1 MAAALRQ
8 IGRMITSRS
17 ICPPRLVLVIVR
29 PASSSTSP
37 DADGA
42 ASAAASPD
50 ADSSMDEPDDQHCY
64 AIGAFG
70 RIRFP
75 RTSFIPMQ
83 EFLSKHPPLEPVP
96 HDRLVDVVDMRNPYL
111 TAEIS
116 KLWMRS
122 GFLAPYFLEG
132 LDATVSGAYKDGNVG
147 IVAGINVIGFL
158 QLKIQK
164 KSELSLPMPSE
175 RYPVTYEG
183 FSNFM
188 FDQIVEAQGLK
199 VAARLPGG
207 LQGVR
212 AYAADPSVDPRLIIY
227 HPEFM
232 PLHLISRLYQEV
244 FRILRRELP
253 ALGEHAVAHATMVE
267 IDTNLGGNVQK
278 LCQNDKVLSTWLGVH
293 APKGSG
299 LLGLGHS
306 LSSVPAASIKGSLT
320 QSEWNKLKSLLKK
333 CYLSHGLLMRQPPV
347 PVASAVSGAQ
357 TALSFVTKP
366 PLTPASSTSGHVLA
380 PLPQSRPSSAQV
392 MPTIHSAILAHGQQ
406 VVHSTSPG
414 PGSFSTV
421 QNLPKNPQ
429 EAIVIDIHRHA
440 SVHLIEEGTIRT
452 LMQLLPNSAASFKAR
467 PINWK
472 DGTQLLLHKVDKYP
486 HISCNSF
493 MKNQLWERLGLVDIF
508 EIPKVL
514 CIPCDG

>member
-50 ADSSMDEPDDQHCY
+50 ADSSTDEPDDQHCY

-83 EFLSKHPPLEPVP
+83 EFLSKHPPLEP
-96 HDRLVDVVDMRNPYL
+96 R
-111 TAEIS
+111 A
-116 KLWMRS
+116 WM
-122 GFLAPYFLEG
+122 P
-132 LDATVSGAYKDGNVG
+132 VSAAYKDGNVG

-347 PVASAVSGAQ
+347 PVASAVSGAGQLPPPAQ

-486 HISCNSF
+486 HISCNAF